1 MQRFANPSDYVL
13 QDREGKQVYLLPW
26 ERRTCPGN
34 PTDEPQQGAVRYNK
48 YILSCMHGLDA
59 KSPVE
64 QLVEIAQWCLT
75 VSGEPARALADD
87 LSAAYLNRY
96 RFLLEDLP
104 KYDEASRAH
113 RGFLAFWA
121 DEIKKLPSATVMALR
136 ARAAGIKQ

>member
-13 QDREGKQVYLLPW
+13 QDREGKPVYLLPW
-26 ERRTCPGN
+26 ERRICPGN
-34 PTDEPQQGAVRYNK
+34 PTDEPQQGALRYNK
-48 YILSCMHGLDA
+48 YVLSCMHGLA
-59 KSPVE
+59 PKTPTE
-64 QLVEIAQWCLT
+64 QIIAIAQWCLN

-96 RFLLEDLP
+96 QFLLEDLP
-104 KYDEASRAH
+104 KHHEEARAH

-136 ARAAGIKQ
+136 ARAAGIKP